1 MSKLKQL
8 ASHTAIYGLGHIMS
22 KGFYFVFLVPYLT
35 RRLEDTYSFGVYN
48 ELYGYSTLL
57 IVLFSFRMDTAL
69 FRYGSKT
76 GSLAKAF
83 STALVPIVLGGI
95 VMVSLIYSSA
105 GQIGTWLAY
114 PDKAFY
120 IKWFALI
127 IGFDVLMLLP
137 YARLRLENKA
147 LLFTGYRLLNIILT
161 IGFVF
166 YFLEIKPEGE
176 YGIIPSLEDVEYVFL
191 ANLITSSVM
200 LILMLPIL
208 AKARLSQIDKHVIR
222 QMLAYCAPLVI
233 VGVANSINQF
243 FGVPIQKFFLGGDY
257 ADNLSDGG
265 LYAGPQK
272 IAGLVSLVTVAFNY
286 AAEPFF
292 FKHAA
297 NSEDRSIY
305 GKIALAFT
313 LFMGAV
319 IVGIVSYLEILKHL
333 TDVSKYEDGFV
344 VVPIL
349 LFAYFF
355 LGLYYNI
362 SIWYK
367 LSDKTRYGAYISIVG
382 VILTLTLSIILLPK
396 IGFIASAWAALACY
410 LVMVS
415 LAYLFGQ
422 RHYQIDYP
430 IWSMTKILLFL
441 IVFVFIALQVN
452 GMQVSVPIKLAINT
466 GVFLCYIGLAYLTN
480 RRFVH
485 REMLGRVE

>member
-1 MSKLKQL
+1 MSQLKQL

-22 KGFYFVFLVPYLT
+22 KGFYFIFLVPYLT

-69 FRYGSKT
+69 FRFGSKT
-76 GSLAKAF
+76 GSLSKAF
-83 STALVPIVLGGI
+83 STALLPVVLGGM
-95 VMVSLIYSSA
+95 VMVSLIYSNA
-105 GQIGTWLAY
+105 GSISTWLAY

-147 LLFTGYRLLNIILT
+147 VLFTAYRLFNIILT
-161 IGFVF
+161 IGLVY
-166 YFLEIKPEGE
+166 YFLEIKPVGKH
-176 YGIIPSLEDVEYVFL
+176 GIIPALEDVEYVFL
-191 ANLITSSVM
+191 ANLITSTVM
-200 LILMLPIL
+200 LLLMLPIL
-208 AKARLSQIDKHVIR
+208 AKAKLSEVDRPMIR

-233 VGVANSINQF
+233 VGIANSINQF

-272 IAGLVSLVTVAFNY
+272 IAALVSLVTVAFNY

-297 NSEDRSIY
+297 HSDDRTVY
-305 GKIALAFT
+305 GTIALAFT

-319 IVGIVSYLEILKHL
+319 IVGIMCYLEILKHL
-333 TDVSKYEDGFV
+333 TDVTKYAEGFV

-349 LFAYFF
+349 LFAYFC
-355 LGLYYNI
+355 LGLYYSI

-367 LSDKTRYGAYISIVG
+367 LSDKTQYGAYISIVG
-382 VILTLTLSIILLPK
+382 VILTLTLSIILLPQ
-396 IGFIASAWAALACY
+396 IGFVASAWAALACY
-410 LVMVS
+410 MTMVT
-415 LAYLFGQ
+415 LAYLLGQ
-422 RHYQIDYP
+422 RHYPIPYP
-430 IWSMTKILLFL
+430 IGRILLAL
-441 IVFVFIALQVN
+441 LLTLAFVIIALQVN
-452 GMQVSVPIKLAINT
+452 AMQVPVMTKLGINT
-466 GVFLCYIGLAYLTN
+466 LILGGYLIASYGVN
-480 RRFVH
+480 RQFIH
-485 REMLGRVE
+485 REMLG